1 MYRVDK
7 RRTLPTEC
15 SLQGVIVTVEGPKYQ
30 DRHERDDRRR
40 IPYPGRNV
48 LVKGQNQHPRDKRY
62 APVLAGHRILG
73 KAVDDALEDVQ
84 VLLHCGVR
92 EQSGQLLRI
101 GRSGSRVSHGDQFT
115 SFAVPVAGS
124 LFGGGGVVAVVPAVA
139 VEGGASYEIRG
150 GFIPGPE
157 PGEIG
162 FGALGLFAAV
172 FVPTDFGGRAENA
185 GVLPAGVERLGG
197 DPLLRSSAPA
207 VLNLKVG
214 EEFARST
221 AESALRTTTEGRL
234 NDSILAK
241 VVRNCASSWAQAGH
255 LQGRTF
261 KRRQQIKPHFVSVTM
276 ALAVGYAAGFRGEA
290 LFNCPWIRV
299 LDVDPGAAR
308 NFALEAKRAGLL
320 DLRISDK
327 IVDLQL
333 DRLDP
338 SFSPSLEK

>member
-1 MYRVDK
+1 MVAAKEGAALHVFRPINWRLILSLFAGKFAGEMIGHSKTVDFFSLNLSENAQAEAGF
-7 RRTLPTEC
+7 RFGSVGTHSSRTLMLSELRAVLDHTDRGSDRAGYKRSVVDDNCLGKPTASTRRLSFQRLSE
-15 SLQGVIVTVEGPKYQ
+15 LYALDPQVTLF
-30 DRHERDDRRR
+30 RLLRRLW
-40 IPYPGRNV
+40 PMDNGSQPQLAV
-48 LVKGQNQHPRDKRY
+48 LV
-62 APVLAGHRILG
+62 ALAR
-73 KAVDDALEDVQ
+73 
-84 VLLHCGVR
+84 
-92 EQSGQLLRI
+92 
-101 GRSGSRVSHGDQFT
+101 
-115 SFAVPVAGS
+115 
-124 LFGGGGVVAVVPAVA
+124 
-139 VEGGASYEIRG
+139 
-150 GFIPGPE
+150 
-157 PGEIG
+157 
-162 FGALGLFAAV
+162 
-172 FVPTDFGGRAENA
+172 
-185 GVLPAGVERLGG
+185 

>member
-1 MYRVDK
+1 MLSELRSVLDHTDRGSDRAGYKRSVVDDNCLGK
-7 RRTLPTEC
+7 PTASTRRLSFQRLSELYALDPQVTLFR
-15 SLQGVIVTVEGPKYQ
+15 LL
-30 DRHERDDRRR
+30 RRLW
-40 IPYPGRNV
+40 PMDNGSQPQLAV
-48 LVKGQNQHPRDKRY
+48 LV
-62 APVLAGHRILG
+62 ALAR
-73 KAVDDALEDVQ
+73 
-84 VLLHCGVR
+84 
-92 EQSGQLLRI
+92 
-101 GRSGSRVSHGDQFT
+101 
-115 SFAVPVAGS
+115 
-124 LFGGGGVVAVVPAVA
+124 
-139 VEGGASYEIRG
+139 
-150 GFIPGPE
+150 
-157 PGEIG
+157 
-162 FGALGLFAAV
+162 
-172 FVPTDFGGRAENA
+172 
-185 GVLPAGVERLGG
+185 

-207 VLNLKVG
+207 VLNLKVR
-214 EEFARST
+214 EEFARSA
-221 AESALRTTTEGRL
+221 AESPLRAITEGRL
-234 NDSILAK
+234 NDSVLAK

-290 LFNCPWIRV
+290 LFNCPWVRV

>member
-1 MYRVDK
+1 MKETLPAIEFFFQPYPTVAQIEAGFRFGSVGTHSS
-7 RRTLPTEC
+7 RTLMLSELRSVLDQTERGSDRAGYKRSVVDDNCLGKPTASTRRLSFQRLSELY
-15 SLQGVIVTVEGPKYQ
+15 SLDPQVTLFRLLRRLWPMDVSSQPQIAVIV
-30 DRHERDDRRR
+30 
-40 IPYPGRNV
+40 
-48 LVKGQNQHPRDKRY
+48 
-62 APVLAGHRILG
+62 ALAR
-73 KAVDDALEDVQ
+73 
-84 VLLHCGVR
+84 
-92 EQSGQLLRI
+92 
-101 GRSGSRVSHGDQFT
+101 
-115 SFAVPVAGS
+115 
-124 LFGGGGVVAVVPAVA
+124 
-139 VEGGASYEIRG
+139 
-150 GFIPGPE
+150 
-157 PGEIG
+157 
-162 FGALGLFAAV
+162 
-172 FVPTDFGGRAENA
+172 
-185 GVLPAGVERLGG
+185 
-197 DPLLRSSAPA
+197 DPLLRTSASA

-221 AESALRTTTEGRL
+221 AESALRITTEGRL

-338 SFSPSLEK
+338 SFAPSLQK